1 MSGGPRAPESGP
13 ITRGPRRRSQE
24 VVARAPTASRYVPLV
39 IGHGGED
46 TELGVQ
52 VCVDCHNGSHVA
64 TSVAVVGCR
73 PDCHNGLL
81 REVVL
86 KENVN
91 FMKSAGLM
99 ECRLTL

>member
-1 MSGGPRAPESGP
+1 MSGGPWAPESGP
-13 ITRGPRRRSQE
+13 ITRGPRRRSHE
-24 VVARAPTASRYVPLV
+24 VVARAPAASRYVPLV

-52 VCVDCHNGSHVA
+52 VCIDCHNGSHIA
-64 TSVAVVGCR
+64 ASVTVVGRR

-86 KENVN
+86 TENVSLV
-91 FMKSAGLM
+91 KSPKFIEG
-99 ECRLTL
+99 RLTL